1 MNEENIMQQQTV
13 TATIENCRY
22 CLMCRHVC
30 PVGHVTR
37 RETLTP
43 HGWGLTIASVQRGL
57 LVWNQDT
64 LSVLYSCA
72 DCGTCRAHCV
82 TDQALPDAIAATRAE
97 VAAQNLAPAAV
108 YEVHKALQEWSN
120 PYEKQVPE
128 IVKGQAEIA
137 LFVGD
142 DAKYLWPAALE
153 SALKLLETVGVKPV
167 LIGVG
172 RSNGYLASSLGFP
185 ETAKMLVQTTLNE
198 LKASGTRR
206 MLVLTP
212 GDHYVFDRFLNERL
226 EGEWPQGVELQE
238 VVSLLDEKFTAD
250 LLKFKS
256 SDDKRPYAYIDPTH
270 SLRIPARYDAPRR
283 LLAGVMSTAG
293 RELFWRKERAHP
305 CGNGALQFTN
315 PHISDHLTYARLADA
330 QEAGAQIIVTE
341 DPGCLSHLNRHAGRF
356 GLHIQGLYELLADH
370 LL

>member
-1 MNEENIMQQQTV
+1 MNKENIMQIQNV

-57 LVWNQDT
+57 LTWNQDT
-64 LSVLYSCA
+64 IDVLYSCA

-97 VAAQNLAPAAV
+97 VAAQSLAPVAV
-108 YEVHKALQEWSN
+108 YEVHRALQEWSN
-120 PYEKQVPE
+120 PYEKHMPE
-128 IVKGQAEIA
+128 TVKGQAEIA

-142 DAKYLWPAALE
+142 DARYLQPAVLE
-153 SALKLLETVGVKPV
+153 NALKLLGTAGIKPV

-185 ETAKMLVQTTLNE
+185 ETAKMLVQATLNE
-198 LKASGTRR
+198 LKASGARH

-212 GDHYVFDRFLNERL
+212 GDYYAFSRLLTERL
-226 EGEWPQGVELQE
+226 EVEWPQGVQLRE
-238 VVSLLDEKFTAD
+238 VVSLLDEKFTAGI
-250 LLKFKS
+250 LKFRS
-256 SDDKRPYAYIDPTH
+256 SDDTRAYAYVDPTH
-270 SLRIPARYDAPRR
+270 SLRVPARHEAPRR
-283 LLAGVMSTAG
+283 LLAGFMPTAG
-293 RELFWRKERAHP
+293 RELFWRKERSHP

-315 PHISDHLTYARLADA
+315 PHISTHLTYARLADS
-330 QEAGAQIIVTE
+330 QQVGAQVVVTE
-341 DPGCLSHLNRHAGRF
+341 DPGCLVHLSRHADRF
-356 GLHIQGLYELLADH
+356 GLQVQGFYELMADH
-370 LL
+370 LV